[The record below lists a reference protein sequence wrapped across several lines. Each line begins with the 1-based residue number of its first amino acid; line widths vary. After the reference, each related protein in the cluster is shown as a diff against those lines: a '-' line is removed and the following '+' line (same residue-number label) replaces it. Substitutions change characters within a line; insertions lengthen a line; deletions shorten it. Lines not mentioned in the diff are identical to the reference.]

1 MHQKTLEKR
10 TKKFQK
16 KKASLKDTKL
26 GMILKKLK
34 QYKPLDICRKKV
46 SSKDAKL
53 GMILKTFNQYE
64 PLEIIL
70 VYNIDIVA
78 LTNEKQQQLQKILEI
93 LDIKPGQ
100 EITSRQIKKK
110 LKRML
115 RHFLK
120 EKTWSRMPL

>member
-78 LTNEKQQQLQKILEI
+78 LTNEKQ
-93 LDIKPGQ
+93 
-100 EITSRQIKKK
+100 
-110 LKRML
+110 
-115 RHFLK
+115 
-120 EKTWSRMPL
+120 